1 MENLIQMIPIRIRDE
16 NLTEAVT
23 RYQLND
29 GFNSLSIKLI
39 KDIIQQQQRSGIRTR
54 TLQETELRQ
63 LQGNHITLVL
73 PLTSLALHLIISDG
87 KFQVIPVHAVQGIS
101 HGSILEP
108 VALNHLQQ
116 RSPLTVGD
124 IMQPHLLLVA
134 RYMLVNLLEQRHQFV
149 HKRLSLGIEHF
160 SVHRHLL
167 FP

>member
-63 LQGNHITLVL
+63 LRAIT
-73 PLTSLALHLIISDG
+73 
-87 KFQVIPVHAVQGIS
+87 
-101 HGSILEP
+101 
-108 VALNHLQQ
+108 
-116 RSPLTVGD
+116 
-124 IMQPHLLLVA
+124 
-134 RYMLVNLLEQRHQFV
+134 
-149 HKRLSLGIEHF
+149 
-160 SVHRHLL
+160 
-167 FP
+167 